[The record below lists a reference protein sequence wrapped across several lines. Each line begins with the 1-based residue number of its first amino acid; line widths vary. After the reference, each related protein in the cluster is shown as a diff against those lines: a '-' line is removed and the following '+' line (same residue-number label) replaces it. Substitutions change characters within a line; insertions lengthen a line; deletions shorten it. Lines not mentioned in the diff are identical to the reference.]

1 MAELPNFLRLA
12 PSDRSGLR
20 TTAQL
25 PVPLPYHLRCEDVM
39 RLLEDLHL
47 LLHELNV
54 QLHERGYE
62 RLEELLDPAGFS
74 GLLSRAI
81 VDGIRRQSR
90 ALDRN
95 EYHNGYPDLV
105 PHGVY
110 PGNSVQHG
118 TEGGLEV
125 KASRYPSGWQTHGPR
140 AGWFC
145 IVQFILDDDT
155 SVAIQQRA
163 PTQIVAVMIA
173 ELAMDDWSW
182 APAAPGRI
190 RSGTAS
196 VRPSGAE
203 KLRAG
208 AVWVHPGYE
217 AEHQELLLRARL
229 RGFTER
235 ANHVVH
241 HILASSGTTPLS
253 KMDIVHRAAQAES
266 IANPERIRSAVEGA
280 LRHLRES
287 GAINVAGRGTYVAA
301 SHHSDQ
307 A

>member
-1 MAELPNFLRLA
+1 MADLPNFLRLA
-12 PSDRSGLR
+12 PSSRQGLR
-20 TTAQL
+20 TEAQL
-25 PVPLPYHLRCEDVM
+25 PVPLPYHLRPEDIM
-39 RLLEDLHL
+39 RLVEDLHL

-81 VDGIRRQSR
+81 VDGIHRQSR

-118 TEGGLEV
+118 TKGGLEV

-145 IVQFILDDDT
+145 IVQFVLDADQT
-155 SVAIQQRA
+155 IAIQQRA

-173 ELAMDDWSW
+173 ELAMEDWSW

-196 VRPSGAE
+196 VKPSGAA

-208 AVWVHPGYE
+208 AVWVHPAYE

-229 RGFTER
+229 RGFSEK
-235 ANHVVH
+235 ANDVVH
-241 HILASSGTTPLS
+241 DILSASGATALS
-253 KMDIVHRAAQAES
+253 KMDIVHLAAKAES
-266 IANPERIRSAVEGA
+266 IPDPERIRSTVDRAVTR
-280 LRHLRES
+280 LRRS
-287 GAINVAGRGTYVAA
+287 GAIKVAGRGTYLAA
-301 SHHSDQ
+301 HHHDDNT
-307 A
+307 